1 MVSEGIITRE
11 DIEEAKSGNG
21 SRVISIG
28 LPAYCLVQG
37 LLRSAKLNSV
47 GIMISKWNPSTF
59 LFLRLFSFNHFE
71 ATILITSSM

>member
-1 MVSEGIITRE
+1 MDALFKECFHVGEKMVSEGIITRE

-47 GIMISKWNPSTF
+47 GIMISKWNLSTF
-59 LFLRLFSFNHFE
+59 FE
-71 ATILITSSM
+71 IIFY